1 MYHRSVGKGTMS
13 MHVATSSSHRIDK
26 NGVERT
32 YQTHLLRR
40 SVRDGTRVRKETLAN
55 LTHLPP
61 ETIEAVRASLAG
73 KTLVV
78 AGEGLE
84 LTRSLAHGHLGAVS
98 VMAKSLGL
106 PDLLGPPSRERDI
119 AYALILARVV
129 HPRPKLATTKWW
141 GDTTLAKDLSLEDV
155 STDEVYAAMDW
166 LGDCQARIEAALA
179 TRHLRTAANPAALA
193 YFDLSSSWVEG
204 TKNELAARG
213 YSRDKKRGVAQIEY
227 GLLTDRDGRPVAIEV
242 FAGNTAD
249 PTAFISV
256 VESVRTR
263 FGLTHLTMVGDRG
276 MITSARI
283 KALREDTTLGWLT
296 CLRAPQIAQL
306 VQDGP
311 LQLSLFDERDLAE
324 FTHPNYP
331 HERLIACRNPA
342 LASEHTRKRNE
353 LLAATEVALAPIE
366 AAVESGQLHGADKIG
381 LRVGK
386 VLNKWKMAKHFEVSI
401 TDSTLSVTRRQHAI
415 DAEAALDGI
424 YVLRT
429 TLREHE
435 MDAAGVVTAY
445 KDLANVERDFRHIKV
460 DDLSLRPIH
469 HRLEARVRSH
479 VFICMLSAYL
489 VWHLRE
495 TLAPLTFT
503 DEHSPTRDNPVAPAV
518 RSKSAAKKAATKRN
532 GANEEVR
539 GFRELL
545 DHLSSLT
552 RNTVRVTSESS
563 SEFELLATP
572 TPTQRRVFELLGASV
587 PLRIL

>member
-1 MYHRSVGKGTMS
+1 

-32 YQTHLLRR
+32 YETHLLRR
-40 SVRDGTRVRKETLAN
+40 SVREGTRVRKETLAN

-61 ETIEAVRASLAG
+61 ETLEAVRASLAG

-84 LTRSLAHGHLGAVS
+84 LTRSLPHGHLAAVA
-98 VMAKSLGL
+98 VRANQLGL
-106 PDLLGPPSRERDI
+106 PDLLGPACRERDI

-141 GDTTLAKDLSLEDV
+141 GDTTLAADLGLADV
-155 STDEVYAAMDW
+155 STDDVYGAMDW
-166 LGDCQARIEAALA
+166 LGTRQASIEATLA
-179 TRHLRTAANPAALA
+179 TRHLGAGANPAGLA

-204 TKNELAARG
+204 TKNALAARG

-249 PTAFISV
+249 PTAFVSV

-263 FGLTHLTMVGDRG
+263 FSLTNLTMVGDRG

-283 KALREDTTLGWLT
+283 KALREETTLGWLT

-306 VQDGP
+306 ASEDGP

-331 HERLIACRNPA
+331 NERLVACRNPL
-342 LASEHTRKRNE
+342 LAANRTRKRGE
-353 LLAATEVALAPIE
+353 LLDATEAALAPIVR
-366 AAVESGQLHGADKIG
+366 AVESGQLTGADQIG
-381 LRVGK
+381 LRLGK
-386 VLNKWKMAKHFEVSI
+386 VINKYKVAKHFEVVV
-401 TDSTLSVTRRQHAI
+401 TDTTLRVTRRQEAI
-415 DAEAALDGI
+415 DVEAALDGI

-429 TLREHE
+429 TLKEEE
-435 MDAAGVVTAY
+435 MDAGGVVCAY
-445 KDLANVERDFRHIKV
+445 KDLANVERDFRHLKV

-469 HRLEARVRSH
+469 HRLEERVRSH
-479 VFICMLSAYL
+479 VFICMMAAYL

-503 DEHSPTRDNPVAPAV
+503 DESPPTRENPVAPAQ
-518 RSKSAAKKAATKRN
+518 RSASASTKAATKHN
-532 GANEEVR
+532 SADEEVR

-545 DHLSSLT
+545 DHLATLT
-552 RNTVRVTSESS
+552 RNTMVVTTETMSS
-563 SEFELLATP
+563 FELLSTP
-572 TPTQRRVFELLGASV
+572 TPTQRRVFELLGVA
-587 PLRIL
+587 PPRRLM